1 MPLLN
6 KKTAANFLTEVIT
19 TFFYIGYIPAI
30 SGTFASLA
38 GVTVY
43 LILRANTPWL
53 ILVVLLVLI
62 LGFLFSGRAE
72 RALGKND
79 PSCIVIDEVSGMLL
93 SLVFL
98 PYSWKIVL
106 FAFILFRVLDIFKPF
121 PISKFQKMSG
131 SLGIMGDD
139 ILAGIFTNI
148 ILQAALRFT
157 SFRIS

>member
-1 MPLLN
+1 M
-6 KKTAANFLTEVIT
+6 KKTAINFLTNIIT
-19 TFFYIGYIPAI
+19 TFFCIGYIPVI
-30 SGTFASLA
+30 SGTFASFFA
-38 GVTVY
+38 VAIY
-43 LILRANTPWL
+43 FILKANVLWL
-53 ILVVLLVLI
+53 ILAVLLILI
-62 LGFLFSGRAE
+62 LGFLFSGRQE
-72 RALGKND
+72 RVLDRND

-106 FAFILFRVLDIFKPF
+106 SAFILFRVLDIFKPF
-121 PISKFQKMSG
+121 PINRFQKMSG

-157 SFRIS
+157 SFMTS

>member
-6 KKTAANFLTEVIT
+6 QKTASNILTEVIT
-19 TFFYIGYIPAI
+19 TFFYIGYIPVI
-30 SGTFASLA
+30 SGTFASLIAA
-38 GVTVY
+38 GIY
-43 LILRANTPWL
+43 FILKANAPWL

-62 LGFLFSGRAE
+62 LGFLFCGRAE
-72 RALGKND
+72 RALGRND
-79 PSCIVIDEVSGMLL
+79 PSCIVIDEVCGMLL

-106 FAFILFRVLDIFKPF
+106 SAFILFRVLDIFKPF
-121 PISKFQKMSG
+121 PISRFQKMRG